1 MFLCTAFVMSK
12 IFKKISDE
20 KIEIKP
26 GNILTEAG
34 SFSLMLCDSFLLMI
48 DVIQVILW
56 QPKQKPEIYT
66 ENMQQ

>member
-1 MFLCTAFVMSK
+1 MSK

-26 GNILTEAG
+26 DNILTEAG

>member
-1 MFLCTAFVMSK
+1 MSK

-34 SFSLMLCDSFLLMI
+34 SFSLMMLCDSFLPMI
-48 DVIQVILW
+48 DVMQVILW
-56 QPKQKPEIYT
+56 QLKQKPEIYT
-66 ENMQQ
+66 ENTQQ